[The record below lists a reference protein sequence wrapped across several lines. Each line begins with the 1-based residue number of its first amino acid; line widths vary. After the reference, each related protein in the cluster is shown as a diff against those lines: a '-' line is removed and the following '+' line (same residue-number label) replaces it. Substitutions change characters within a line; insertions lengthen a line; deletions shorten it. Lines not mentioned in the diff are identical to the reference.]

1 MPTEAP
7 DTTRRTLL
15 RGVLAAGCTLTLPTL
30 IGGCDQKGA
39 PSGGATPAGSRGA
52 ESASPRPLPDASSPP
67 ARATPESVNK
77 LSKAQVK
84 YQEQPKG
91 DQHCAGCLHFIAE
104 SNTCKVVEGPIN
116 PQGWCTIWVKRP

>member
-1 MPTEAP
+1 MPTEAL

-15 RGVLAAGCTLTLPTL
+15 RGVLAAGCTVTLPIL

-39 PSGGATPAGSRGA
+39 PSGGATPTGSGGA
-52 ESASPRPLPDASSPP
+52 EPAPKAPLPEASSPP
-67 ARATPESVNK
+67 GGATAERTGK

-91 DQHCAGCLHFIAE
+91 DQHCANCLQFVAE
-104 SNTCKVVEGPIN
+104 SNTCKVVDGPIS
-116 PQGWCTIWVKRP
+116 PQGWCTVWVKGA

>member
-15 RGVLAAGCTLTLPTL
+15 RGVLAAGCTLTLPAL

-39 PSGGATPAGSRGA
+39 PSGGTTPAGNRGA
-52 ESASPRPLPDASSPP
+52 ESASPRPRPDTSSPP
-67 ARATPESVNK
+67 AAGTAERTGK

-91 DQHCAGCLHFIAE
+91 EQHCANCLQFIAE
-104 SNTCKVVEGPIN
+104 SNTCKVVEGPID
-116 PQGWCTIWVKRP
+116 PQGWCTVWVKRA